1 MDVFISCQGKALK
14 KLLFDKVD
22 PRFTFDGEGESGGC
36 EGQGDGWK
44 QGANHKWRRNCE
56 GR

>member
-1 MDVFISCQGKALK
+1 MDVFISCQGKTLK

-36 EGQGDGWK
+36 EEQGDGWK